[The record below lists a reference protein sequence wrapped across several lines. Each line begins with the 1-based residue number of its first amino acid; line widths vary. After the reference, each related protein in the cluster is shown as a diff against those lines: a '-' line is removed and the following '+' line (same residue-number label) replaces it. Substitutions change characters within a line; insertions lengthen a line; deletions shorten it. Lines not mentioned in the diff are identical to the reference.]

1 MMAELGGR
9 TVEISIVV
17 WNGKHLGFLA
27 LSSGNFSK
35 TFFFKIVLPYLPFLS
50 VCDSLL
56 LYLIAVFFHPHLTLL
71 MLLS

>member
-1 MMAELGGR
+1 MIAELG
-9 TVEISIVV
+9 EELLKLAVV

-35 TFFFKIVLPYLPFLS
+35 TFFFFLIVLPYLPFLS

-56 LYLIAVFFHPHLTLL
+56 LYLIAVFFHPHLALL